1 MNPGQWIADR
11 SVVVCSGPGGVGK
24 TTVSASI
31 ALAEAKRGR
40 KVLVLTI
47 DPARRLANALGLESF
62 GAEARQVPKERF
74 IEQGEKFEGEL
85 YAMMLDTK
93 AEWDAVMTR
102 YAPDSSVVSKILDN
116 RLYQYLSGNLVG
128 AQEFMAMERLYHLH
142 TEGKYDLIVLD
153 TPPTKHALDFLEAP
167 KKLFQFLEDGTFVR
181 VFIDS
186 GNGKG
191 GSGMRLLRMGTAAV
205 FKVLERIIGSNV
217 IRDISEFVSALEGY
231 YEGFRVRA
239 RATNELLQ
247 SDKALFLLVTA
258 PTPLALS
265 ETRYFHQ
272 RLIEAKIPFGGFI
285 FNRVHTHYLADDSQL
300 EAAAKLSTDAGR
312 QELRERVAADDALG
326 SSWADLADALA
337 QNFAN
342 LETLAE
348 LEGKKIGSLTKLLDK
363 NQFVVRVPM
372 LDYEIHDSL
381 QLDLVNRHIF
391 GAS

>member
-24 TTVSASI
+24 TTVSAAI

-74 IEQGEKFEGEL
+74 LEQGEKFEGEL

-102 YAPDSSVVSKILDN
+102 YAPDSSAVSKILDN

-142 TEGKYDLIVLD
+142 SEGDYDLIVLD

-186 GNGKG
+186 GRG
-191 GSGMRLLRMGTAAV
+191 GGMRLLRMGTAAV
-205 FKVLERIIGSNV
+205 FKVLERIIGTNV
-217 IRDISEFVSALEGY
+217 IQDISEFVSNLEGY

-285 FNRVHTHYLADDSQL
+285 FNRVHTHYLADESLRD
-300 EAAAKLSTDAGR
+300 AAARIADEDERAELRRKVENDGALGR
-312 QELRERVAADDALG
+312 Q
-326 SSWADLADALA
+326 WAGLVEDLT

-342 LETLAE
+342 LETLAA
-348 LEGKKIGSLTKLLDK
+348 LEGKKIGSLTKLLDEE
-363 NQFVVRVPM
+363 QFVVRVPM
-372 LDYEIHDSL
+372 LDHEIHDSL
-381 QLDLVNRHIF
+381 QLDLVNDHIF
-391 GAS
+391 GDAK

>member
-1 MNPGQWIADR
+1 MKPAEWIANR

-74 IEQGEKFEGEL
+74 IEQGETFEGEL

-102 YAPDSSVVSKILDN
+102 YAPDSSIVSKILDN
-116 RLYQYLSGNLVG
+116 RMYKYLSDNLVG

-142 TEGKYDLIVLD
+142 NEGDYDLIVLD

-181 VFIDS
+181 VFIDTGRS
-186 GNGKG
+186 G
-191 GSGMRLLRMGTAAV
+191 GMRLLRVGTTAV
-205 FKVLERIIGSNV
+205 FKVLERIIGSSV
-217 IRDISEFVSALEGY
+217 IHDISEFVSSLEGY

-239 RATNELLQ
+239 RATNDLLQ
-247 SDKALFLLVTA
+247 SEKALFLLVTA

-285 FNRVHTHYLADDSQL
+285 FNRVHSHYLESETHR
-300 EAAAKLSTDAGR
+300 EAAEKLSNEED
-312 QELRERVAADDALG
+312 RVALRSKIEKDPALG
-326 SSWADLADALA
+326 EQWAGLTEALA

-348 LEGKKIGSLTKLLDK
+348 LEAKKIGSLTKLLDK
-363 NQFVVRVPM
+363 DQFVVRVPM
-372 LDYEIHDSL
+372 LDHEIHDSL
-381 QLDLVNRHIF
+381 QLDLVNDHIF
-391 GAS
+391 GETIQ